1 MRSKKYAIFA
11 WLLIGVNLLV
21 IVWGA
26 YVRASGS
33 GAGCGS
39 HWPLCN
45 GQVVPAAAATKTA
58 IEFTHRFMSGLDFL
72 LVVGLVVFAFR
83 LYPRRAPVRKAATW
97 SFIFILTEAL
107 IGAGLVKLDLVAHNA
122 SALRALFISV
132 HLVNTFM
139 LLGSLCLTAWLAS
152 GGEVPGLRRAGA
164 PRGLVLIGLIGLILV
179 GAMGAVTA
187 LGDTLFPA
195 RSLAEGFQQDWSAG
209 AHLFVRLRF
218 IHPIMAGIVG
228 VYLIA
233 QGLVVAHLRP
243 RPATQRLSMLI
254 FCMVALQFFVGLLNF
269 GLLAPI
275 PLQMTHLMVADL
287 LWLTVVL
294 FSAAA
299 LSAPSKNAVVAEPQ
313 LPITGSVVEP
323 T

>member
-1 MRSKKYAIFA
+1 MRSKKFAVYA

-21 IVWGA
+21 IMWGA

-45 GQVVPAAAATKTA
+45 GQVVPTATATKTA

-72 LVVGLVVFAFR
+72 MVVGLVIIAFR
-83 LYPRRAPVRKAATW
+83 LYPKRAPVRKAAVW

-122 SALRALFISV
+122 SSLRALFISI
-132 HLVNTFM
+132 HLVNTF
-139 LLGSLCLTAWLAS
+139 LLLASLCLTAWLAS
-152 GGEVPGLRRAGA
+152 GGEAPNVRRGGA
-164 PRGLVLIGLIGLILV
+164 PRWLVLIGLVGIMVV
-179 GAMGAVTA
+179 GAMGAITA

-209 AHLFVRLRF
+209 AHLFVRLRV
-218 IHPIMAGIVG
+218 IHPVLAGIVG
-228 VYLIA
+228 FYVIGQAIA
-233 QGLVVAHLRP
+233 VAQLRP
-243 RPATQRLSMLI
+243 RASTQRLSMLLV
-254 FCMVALQFFVGLLNF
+254 CLVATQFFVGLLNF

-275 PLQMTHLMVADL
+275 GLQMTHLMVADL
-287 LWLTVVL
+287 LWLALVV
-294 FSAAA
+294 FGAAA
-299 LSAPSKNAVVAEPQ
+299 LSTAPQPEAAAPDAVSVRAVA
-313 LPITGSVVEP
+313 
-323 T
+323 

>member
-1 MRSKKYAIFA
+1 MRSRKFAIFA
-11 WLLIGVNLLV
+11 WVLIGVNLLV

-45 GQVVPAAAATKTA
+45 GQVVPTASAAKTA

-72 LVVGLVVFAFR
+72 MVVALVVLAFR
-83 LYPRRAPVRKAATW
+83 LYPKRTPVRRTAAW
-97 SFIFILTEAL
+97 SFVFIVTEAL

-122 SALRALFISV
+122 SGLRALFISI

-152 GGEVPGLRRAGA
+152 GGEAPDLRRGGA
-164 PRGLVLIGLIGLILV
+164 PRWLLLIGLTGLAMV
-179 GAMGAVTA
+179 GALGAITA

-195 RSLAEGFQQDWSAG
+195 KSLAEGFQQDWSAG
-209 AHLFVRLRF
+209 AHLFVRLRI
-218 IHPIMAGIVG
+218 IHPILAGIVG
-228 VYLIA
+228 CY
-233 QGLVVAHLRP
+233 LVVLGVAVSYLRP

-254 FCMVALQFFVGLLNF
+254 VCLVATQFFVGLLNF
-269 GLLAPI
+269 GLLAPVG
-275 PLQMTHLMVADL
+275 LQMTHLIVADV
-287 LWLTVVL
+287 LWLTLVL
-294 FSAAA
+294 FAAAA
-299 LSAPSKNAVVAEPQ
+299 LSTEPKPVTPK
-313 LPITGSVVEP
+313 PIAASAQAAA
-323 T
+323 

>member
-1 MRSKKYAIFA
+1 MRSRKYAIFA

-45 GQVVPAAAATKTA
+45 GQVVPTASPTKTA

-72 LVVGLVVFAFR
+72 MVVALVVFAFR
-83 LYPRRAPVRKAATW
+83 LFPKRAAVRKAAVW
-97 SFIFILTEAL
+97 SFVFIVTEAL

-122 SALRALFISV
+122 SGLRALFISI

-152 GGEVPGLRRAGA
+152 GGGVPDVRRVGA
-164 PRGLVLIGLIGLILV
+164 PRWLLLIGLSGLVLV
-179 GAMGAVTA
+179 GALGAITA

-195 RSLAEGFQQDWSAG
+195 TSLAEGFSQDWSSG
-209 AHLFVRLRF
+209 AHLFVRLRI
-218 IHPIMAGIVG
+218 IHPILAGIVG
-228 VYLIA
+228 CYLIA
-233 QGLVVAHLRP
+233 QAVGVAYLRP
-243 RPATQRLSMLI
+243 RPATQRLSMLLV
-254 FCMVALQFFVGLLNF
+254 CLVATQFFVGLLNF
-269 GLLAPI
+269 GLLAPVG
-275 PLQMTHLMVADL
+275 LQMTHLIVADL
-287 LWLTVVL
+287 LWLSLVL
-294 FSAAA
+294 FASAA
-299 LSAPSKNAVVAEPQ
+299 LSAEPKPVTPEPIAVSARAAA
-313 LPITGSVVEP
+313 
-323 T
+323 